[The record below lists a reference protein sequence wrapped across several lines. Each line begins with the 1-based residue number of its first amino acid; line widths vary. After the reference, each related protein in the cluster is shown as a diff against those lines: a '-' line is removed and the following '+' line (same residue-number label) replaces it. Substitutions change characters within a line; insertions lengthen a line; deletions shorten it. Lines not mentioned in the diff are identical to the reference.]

1 MGSKCC
7 VFVNKSKIEMEIRVF
22 QPPDRP
28 DKFKKIIGLKAGE
41 VKVLKISKLCCDDSI
56 PTHLMIYADGV
67 YTGATL
73 FRPHIKEYAKILGY
87 LDKNGVHLKGIRIKF
102 PSFIK

>member
-1 MGSKCC
+1 
-7 VFVNKSKIEMEIRVF
+7 MEIRVF